1 VRVSSPVLWDLAR
14 STAVAELGLED
25 QRITVPPVVAATV
38 RLQHALGNILFNA
51 SDPQRG
57 SFSQEFESFQTGVAV
72 GASTTIAL
80 FVEGLWDIWAAFTH
94 VTDLAEAITTDPRAG
109 LQLIDPV
116 GGTTRLLIALA
127 GTQQTQREAR
137 WRFLF
142 PRLADPALTWK
153 LTHFVEA
160 TVLGQERYAH
170 SALVC
175 NRLF

>member
-1 VRVSSPVLWDLAR
+1 MRVSSPILWDLAR
-14 STAVAELGLED
+14 ATEVSEVGVED
-25 QRITVPPVVAATV
+25 QRIIVPPAVAATV
-38 RLQHALGNILFNA
+38 RLQHGLGHILFNG
-51 SDPQRG
+51 SDPQRA
-57 SFSQEFESFQTGVAV
+57 SFSQEFESFQTGAQV
-72 GASTTIAL
+72 GASTTIAQ
-80 FVEGLWDIWAAFTH
+80 FAEGLWDVWAAFTH
-94 VTDLAEAITTDPRAG
+94 VTDLAEAITIDPRAG

-127 GTQQTQREAR
+127 GTFQTAREGR

-142 PRLADPALTWK
+142 PRVQPNTSWK

-160 TVLGQERYAH
+160 TVAGQERYAH